1 MAEHAYPAD
10 NKNML
15 GFSASAFSVLKGEGW
30 RGGGMEGKKER
41 DRERGEGET
50 KVKNKKC
57 CGSHWGC
64 SSKKKKICIL
74 YSFRHPEDCT
84 SSLRGTR

>member
-41 DRERGEGET
+41 DRET
-50 KVKNKKC
+50 KVKNEKW
-57 CGSHWGC
+57 CGSH
-64 SSKKKKICIL
+64 
-74 YSFRHPEDCT
+74 
-84 SSLRGTR
+84 